1 VPGITLRRDGT
12 ARFDAHGE
20 VRAKRTDRHRC
31 ARQGADPETTLTQNA
46 LKLRHLHLQ
55 LLPIF
60 CIAAL
65 CLALLP
71 SVAQASAQLQC
82 TFDVNSETHHTVHG
96 VATDPYTVA
105 AVPIGNR
112 FRFKA
117 IVLAAAQDTAP
128 GVAPSS
134 AQSAPAAIESVNLY
148 VYYNTR
154 RQPMVMQH
162 VQYLQPVP
170 LHSPAPDAL
179 TGRVALY
186 SPLLG
191 KELQYQCALAEV
203 AP

>member
-1 VPGITLRRDGT
+1 MGARLRINCAAPPQPRPR
-12 ARFDAHGE
+12 ARPLTT
-20 VRAKRTDRHRC
+20 RTDH
-31 ARQGADPETTLTQNA
+31 AV
-46 LKLRHLHLQ
+46 KLRHRLP
-55 LLPIF
+55 LPIF
-60 CIAAL
+60 CLAAL
-65 CLALLP
+65 SLALLP
-71 SVAQASAQLQC
+71 CAAQASAQLQC
-82 TFDVNSETHHTVHG
+82 TFEVNSETHHTVHG

-117 IVLAAAQDTAP
+117 IVLAAAQDA
-128 GVAPSS
+128 
-134 AQSAPAAIESVNLY
+134 AQGAPAAIESVNLY

-162 VQYLQPVP
+162 VQYLQPLP
-170 LHSPAPDAL
+170 LRSPAPGAL

-191 KELQYQCALAEV
+191 KELQYHCALAEV

>member
-1 VPGITLRRDGT
+1 LTQYALK
-12 ARFDAHGE
+12 H
-20 VRAKRTDRHRC
+20 RHR
-31 ARQGADPETTLTQNA
+31 PTLS
-46 LKLRHLHLQ
+46 
-55 LLPIF
+55 PSF
-60 CIAAL
+60 CLAAL
-65 CLALLP
+65 SLALLP
-71 SVAQASAQLQC
+71 FAAQASAQLQC

-117 IVLAAAQDTAP
+117 IVLAAAPDTASNA
-128 GVAPSS
+128 APS
-134 AQSAPAAIESVNLY
+134 APTAIESVNLY

-162 VQYLQPVP
+162 VQYLQPLP
-170 LHSPAPDAL
+170 QRSPAPDAL

-191 KELQYQCALAEV
+191 KELQYHCALAEV

>member
-1 VPGITLRRDGT
+1 MRLDGT
-12 ARFDAHGE
+12 ARFGAHG
-20 VRAKRTDRHRC
+20 VAQAKSTVRHRC
-31 ARQGADPETTLTQNA
+31 ARQGTDPETTLTQYA
-46 LKLRHLHLQ
+46 LKHRHRPTLS
-55 LLPIF
+55 PSF
-60 CIAAL
+60 CLAAL
-65 CLALLP
+65 LLALLP
-71 SVAQASAQLQC
+71 CAAQASAQLQC
-82 TFDVNSETHHTVHG
+82 TFEVNSETHQTVHN

-117 IVLAAAQDTAP
+117 IVLAAAQ
-128 GVAPSS
+128 G
-134 AQSAPAAIESVNLY
+134 APAAIESVNLY

-162 VQYLQPVP
+162 VQYLQPLP
-170 LHSPAPDAL
+170 LRSPAPDAL

-191 KELQYQCALAEV
+191 KELQYHCALAEV

>member
-1 VPGITLRRDGT
+1 MRLDGT
-12 ARFDAHGE
+12 ARFGAHG
-20 VRAKRTDRHRC
+20 VAQAKDTDRHRC
-31 ARQGADPETTLTQNA
+31 ARQGADPETTLTQHA
-46 LKLRHLHLQ
+46 LKLRHR
-55 LLPIF
+55 LPLTTLCF
-60 CIAAL
+60 AAL
-65 CLALLP
+65 WLALLP
-71 SVAQASAQLQC
+71 RVALASAQLQC

-96 VATDPYTVA
+96 LATDPYTVA

-117 IVLAAAQDTAP
+117 IVLAAAQGAAADARQDAAP
-128 GVAPSS
+128 HAS
-134 AQSAPAAIESVNLY
+134 ATAIESVNLY

-162 VQYLQPVP
+162 TQYLQPVP
-170 LHSPAPDAL
+170 QRSPAPDAL

-191 KELQYQCALAEV
+191 KELQYHCALAEV

>member
-1 VPGITLRRDGT
+1 MWLDGT
-12 ARFDAHGE
+12 ARFGAHGFAQ
-20 VRAKRTDRHRC
+20 AKSTVRHRC
-31 ARQGADPETTLTQNA
+31 ARQSADPETTLTQYA
-46 LKLRHLHLQ
+46 LKHRHRPT
-55 LLPIF
+55 LPPSF
-60 CIAAL
+60 CLAAL
-65 CLALLP
+65 LLALLP
-71 SVAQASAQLQC
+71 CAAQASTQLQC

-117 IVLAAAQDTAP
+117 IVLAAAPDTASSA
-128 GVAPSS
+128 APS
-134 AQSAPAAIESVNLY
+134 APTAIESVNLY

-162 VQYLQPVP
+162 TQYLQPLP
-170 LHSPAPDAL
+170 LRNPAPDAL
-179 TGRVALY
+179 TGRVAVY

-191 KELQYQCALAEV
+191 KELQYHCALAEV

>member
-1 VPGITLRRDGT
+1 MWLDGT
-12 ARFDAHGE
+12 ARFGAQG
-20 VRAKRTDRHRC
+20 VAQAKDTDRHRC
-31 ARQGADPETTLTQNA
+31 ARQGADPETTLTQYA
-46 LKLRHLHLQ
+46 LKLRHRNLQ

-65 CLALLP
+65 GLALLP
-71 SVAQASAQLQC
+71 IAAQASAQLQC

-117 IVLAAAQDTAP
+117 IVLAAAPDTA
-128 GVAPSS
+128 SS
-134 AQSAPAAIESVNLY
+134 AAQPAPTAIESVNLY
-148 VYYNTR
+148 VYYNTHYNTR

-162 VQYLQPVP
+162 TQYLQPLP
-170 LHSPAPDAL
+170 LRNPAPDAL
-179 TGRVALY
+179 TGRVAVY

-191 KELQYQCALAEV
+191 KELQYHCALAEV

>member
-1 VPGITLRRDGT
+1 M
-12 ARFDAHGE
+12 
-20 VRAKRTDRHRC
+20 
-31 ARQGADPETTLTQNA
+31 
-46 LKLRHLHLQ
+46 KLRQYLQ
-55 LLPIF
+55 YLPLPTV
-60 CIAAL
+60 CVAAL
-65 CLALLP
+65 WLALLP
-71 SVAQASAQLQC
+71 RVAQASAQLQC
-82 TFDVNSETHHTVHG
+82 TFEVNSEIHHTVHG

-105 AVPIGNR
+105 SVPIGNR

-117 IVLAAAQDTAP
+117 VVLGAAQDKDSGAAP
-128 GVAPSS
+128 PMS
-134 AQSAPAAIESVNLY
+134 ASAVEIVNIY

-162 VQYLQPVP
+162 LQYLRPVA
-170 LHSPAPDAL
+170 LRDPAPDAL

>member
-1 VPGITLRRDGT
+1 M
-12 ARFDAHGE
+12 
-20 VRAKRTDRHRC
+20 KHRQ
-31 ARQGADPETTLTQNA
+31 R
-46 LKLRHLHLQ
+46 LHAP
-55 LLPIF
+55 PIF
-60 CIAAL
+60 LAAL
-65 CLALLP
+65 WLALLP
-71 SVAQASAQLQC
+71 CAAQASAQLQC
-82 TFDVNSETHHTVHG
+82 TFEVNSETHHTVHG

-117 IVLAAAQDTAP
+117 ILLAAAP
-128 GVAPSS
+128 EPAPSA
-134 AQSAPAAIESVNLY
+134 AQPAPAALESVNLY

-170 LHSPAPDAL
+170 LRSPAPDAL

-203 AP
+203 VP

>member
-1 VPGITLRRDGT
+1 MRLDGT
-12 ARFDAHGE
+12 ARFGAHG
-20 VRAKRTDRHRC
+20 VAQAKSTVRHRC
-31 ARQGADPETTLTQNA
+31 ARQGADPETTLTQYA
-46 LKLRHLHLQ
+46 LKHRHRPT
-55 LLPIF
+55 LPPSF
-60 CIAAL
+60 CLAAL
-65 CLALLP
+65 SLALLP
-71 SVAQASAQLQC
+71 CAAQASAQLQC
-82 TFDVNSETHHTVHG
+82 TFEVNSEIHHSVHG

-117 IVLAAAQDTAP
+117 IVLAAAPDTA
-128 GVAPSS
+128 SS
-134 AQSAPAAIESVNLY
+134 AAPSAPAAIESVNLY

-162 VQYLQPVP
+162 VQYLQPLP
-170 LHSPAPDAL
+170 QRSPAPDAL
-179 TGRVALY
+179 TGRVAVY

>member
-1 VPGITLRRDGT
+1 MRLDGT
-12 ARFDAHGE
+12 ARFGAHG
-20 VRAKRTDRHRC
+20 VAQAQSTDHHRC

-46 LKLRHLHLQ
+46 LKHRHRPTLS
-55 LLPIF
+55 PRF
-60 CIAAL
+60 CLAAL
-65 CLALLP
+65 SLALLP
-71 SVAQASAQLQC
+71 CAAQANAQLQC
-82 TFDVNSETHHTVHG
+82 TFEVNSETHHTVHG

-117 IVLAAAQDTAP
+117 IVLAAAPDTASSA
-128 GVAPSS
+128 APS
-134 AQSAPAAIESVNLY
+134 APTAIESVNLY

-162 VQYLQPVP
+162 TQYLQPLP
-170 LHSPAPDAL
+170 LRNPAPDAL
-179 TGRVALY
+179 TGRVAVY

-191 KELQYQCALAEV
+191 KELQYHCALTEV

>member
-1 VPGITLRRDGT
+1 M
-12 ARFDAHGE
+12 
-20 VRAKRTDRHRC
+20 KN
-31 ARQGADPETTLTQNA
+31 RQHPS
-46 LKLRHLHLQ
+46 
-55 LLPIF
+55 LPHT
-60 CIAAL
+60 CLAAL
-65 CLALLP
+65 WLALLP
-71 SVAQASAQLQC
+71 CAAQASAQLQC
-82 TFDVNSETHHTVHG
+82 TFEVNSEIHHTVHG
-96 VATDPYTVA
+96 LATDPYTVA

-117 IVLAAAQDTAP
+117 IVLGAAQAAAPEAAE
-128 GVAPSS
+128 GA
-134 AQSAPAAIESVNLY
+134 APAAASGTALESVNIY

-162 VQYLQPVP
+162 LQYLQPVAQRQ
-170 LHSPAPDAL
+170 PAPDAL